1 MGAFTNSSHCRIPAA
16 PLSNACDGV
25 KAVRMSMMLSGVAF
39 APQIQAAAAR
49 HHLDPRLLAA
59 VAAQE
64 TGGPGN
70 NSGRNVTGDGGH
82 GHGLFQIDDRFH
94 AFARTAAAGDPGKNA
109 DYAAGMLSESLRQYG
124 GDVHKALAA
133 YNAGDPDGTGTVT
146 QWGDGTRLGY
156 ADSVLRHYSEIA
168 GTPIAQT
175 PSGGAGSSQTNG
187 MSFLSNIVHGVE
199 SGLGA
204 LAMTGNPI
212 VAAGAGVLGAIDA
225 GGSSTAANQDPFATS
240 LLPDLQSELPST
252 QQNVNGLSNLANTNQ
267 NMFGDLINPDA
278 SEDS

>member
-1 MGAFTNSSHCRIPAA
+1 M
-16 PLSNACDGV
+16 SNACDGV
-25 KAVRMSMMLSGVAF
+25 KAVRMTTTLPGIAF

-49 HHLDPRLLAA
+49 HHLDARLLAA

-64 TGGPGN
+64 TGGPGS

-94 AFARTAAAGDPGKNA
+94 AFARSAAADDPAKNA

-124 GDVHKALAA
+124 GDVHKALCA

-146 QWGDGTRLGY
+146 QWADGTRLGY
-156 ADSVLRHYSEIA
+156 ADSVLRHYSQIA
-168 GTPIAQT
+168 GTPVTQT
-175 PSGGAGSSQTNG
+175 PSGGAASSQTNG
-187 MSFLSNIVHGVE
+187 MSGFLSNIVHGVE

-212 VAAGAGVLGAIDA
+212 LAAGAGVLGAIDTGA
-225 GGSSTAANQDPFATS
+225 SSAAPNQDPLAAS

-252 QQNVNGLSNLANTNQ
+252 QQNVNGLSNLANTTQ
-267 NMFGDLINPDA
+267 NMFGDIINPDA